1 MKRTGLVLILL
12 LIAALAC
19 QFSFSTAKIKS
30 ATMTQ
35 DSAGQTETSVYGPQD
50 TFYCMVQL
58 QSASDSTK
66 TKAVWSV
73 VQAEGLEPGYKID
86 EVEIEHGSGTI
97 IFTLPPPT
105 PWAVGQY
112 QVDIFLNDTK
122 EETLTFSVQ

>member
-50 TFYCMVQL
+50 TFYCVIQL
-58 QSASDSTK
+58 GNAADDTQ

-97 IFTLPPPT
+97 IFTLPPPN
-105 PWAVGQY
+105 PWPVGQY
-112 QVDIFLNDTK
+112 QVDIFLNGTK
-122 EETLTFSVQ
+122 KGTMTFNVQ